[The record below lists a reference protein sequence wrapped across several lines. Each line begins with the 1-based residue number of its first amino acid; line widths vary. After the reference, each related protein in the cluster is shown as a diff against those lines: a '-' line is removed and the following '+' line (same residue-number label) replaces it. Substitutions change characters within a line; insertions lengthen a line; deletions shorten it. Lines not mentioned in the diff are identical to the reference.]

1 MQPTHHHHYL
11 TDNRITIDYD
21 DNCNAGDHD
30 YIGPPCTADHA
41 EPAPSRRHRHWVRQ
55 LRRRSLRR

>member
-11 TDNRITIDYD
+11 TDNRTTIDYD

-30 YIGPPCTADHA
+30 YIGPKCYDDHA
-41 EPAPSRRHRHWVRQ
+41 QPAARRWY
-55 LRRRSLRR
+55 LDWWRSLC